1 MSRLLLM
8 CAAAVSVAA
17 SAYAQ
22 AKVGIVDV
30 QRAILGTAEI
40 KKAQTDL
47 ETKYRPRQ
55 EAMAKL
61 DRELQQIQGQ
71 LQSMAGK
78 LTPQAEQDL
87 QTQGQRKQRDLQ
99 RLNEDLQGDVDRER
113 NEILQ
118 KASRNMT
125 DVIKKLAEEKQL
137 DVVIDRANTLFAKD
151 TLDITTD
158 AIASY
163 DKTYPVK

>member
-1 MSRLLLM
+1 MRRLLFL

-17 SAYAQ
+17 SAHAQ

-151 TLDITTD
+151 ALDITTD

>member
-8 CAAAVSVAA
+8 CAAVVSVAA
-17 SAYAQ
+17 SANAQ
-22 AKVGIVDV
+22 VKVAIVDV
-30 QRAILGTAEI
+30 QCAILGTAEI
-40 KKAQTDL
+40 KKAQSEL

-55 EAMAKL
+55 EAMAKI
-61 DRELQQIQGQ
+61 DKELQQIQGQ

-78 LTPQAEQDL
+78 LTPAAEQDL

-125 DVIKKLAEEKQL
+125 DVIKKLAEEKTL
-137 DVVIDRANTLFAKD
+137 DVVIDKANTLFAKD
-151 TLDITTD
+151 ALDITTD

-163 DKTYPVK
+163 DKTYPAK

>member
-1 MSRLLLM
+1 MRRLLLM
-8 CAAAVSVAA
+8 CAAVASVAA
-17 SAYAQ
+17 SAHAQ

-55 EAMAKL
+55 EAMAKV
-61 DRELQQIQGQ
+61 DKELQQIQSQ

-78 LTPQAEQDL
+78 LQPQAEADL

-99 RLNEDLQGDVDRER
+99 RMNEDLQGDVDRER

-125 DVIKKLAEEKQL
+125 DVIKKLAEEKGL
-137 DVVIDRANTLFAKD
+137 DVVLDRANTLFTKD
-151 TLDITTD
+151 TLDITND

-163 DKTYPVK
+163 DKAYPLK

>member
-1 MSRLLLM
+1 M
-8 CAAAVSVAA
+8 CAAVVSVAA
-17 SAYAQ
+17 SANAQ
-22 AKVGIVDV
+22 VKVAIVDV

-40 KKAQTDL
+40 KKAQSEL

-55 EAMAKL
+55 EAMAKI
-61 DRELQQIQGQ
+61 DKELQQIQGQ

-78 LTPQAEQDL
+78 LTPAAEQDL

-125 DVIKKLAEEKQL
+125 DVIKKLAEEKTL
-137 DVVIDRANTLFAKD
+137 DVVIDKANTLFAKD
-151 TLDITTD
+151 ALDITTD

-163 DKTYPVK
+163 DKTYPAK

>member
-1 MSRLLLM
+1 M
-8 CAAAVSVAA
+8 CAAAVSVAV
-17 SAYAQ
+17 SAHAQ

-55 EAMAKL
+55 ESMAKL

-137 DVVIDRANTLFAKD
+137 DVVIDKANTLFAKD
-151 TLDITTD
+151 ALDITTD

-163 DKTYPVK
+163 DKTYPAK

>member
-1 MSRLLLM
+1 M
-8 CAAAVSVAA
+8 CAAAVSVAV
-17 SAYAQ
+17 SAHAQ

-137 DVVIDRANTLFAKD
+137 DVVIDKANTLFAKD
-151 TLDITTD
+151 ALDITTD

-163 DKTYPVK
+163 DKTYPAK

>member
-1 MSRLLLM
+1 M

-17 SAYAQ
+17 SANAQ
-22 AKVGIVDV
+22 VKVAIVDV

-40 KKAQTDL
+40 KKAQSEL

-55 EAMAKL
+55 EAMAKI
-61 DRELQQIQGQ
+61 DKELQQIQGQ

-78 LTPQAEQDL
+78 LTPAAEQDL

-125 DVIKKLAEEKQL
+125 DVIKKLAEEKTL
-137 DVVIDRANTLFAKD
+137 DVVIDKANTLFAKD
-151 TLDITTD
+151 ALDITTD

-163 DKTYPVK
+163 DKTYPAK